1 MGDEMRSYFEFLDID
16 AAEAQGL
23 FDLLDADLSGD
34 VSIEEF
40 VNGCLRLKG
49 EATAVDVVTL
59 IHEQKKSAMRLN
71 AIKEATDAGLTGLTL
86 RLDSLC
92 TKFEDVHAQVS
103 SGFDQLGRLDKQLQ
117 NYAEIAAMNSRS
129 FL

>member
-59 IHEQKKSAMRLN
+59 IHEQKKTAMRVR
-71 AIKEATDAGLTGLTL
+71 AIKEATYSGLCSLGVRMDGLCAKL
-86 RLDSLC
+86 
-92 TKFEDVHAQVS
+92 EDVHA
-103 SGFDQLGRLDKQLQ
+103 
-117 NYAEIAAMNSRS
+117 
-129 FL
+129 